1 MVEFKVDVNGVLI
14 KRQWSWGTVVRVKD
28 ELKRMG
34 FKWDAANTTWVGK
47 LSRISDIEKLRE
59 LLRLSANEYE
69 LIVKPLLRASVKVPK
84 VPEEF
89 KQCAMGNRVNVP
101 CVVKNI
107 MEDEYIEANTFEDYI
122 TKLVGKAM
130 EKLGVRDSEA
140 SEEAI
145 KILLNDH
152 SLRETYGRKVEWRLA
167 IVDNGKVTLN
177 FLAKGLLKSLRE
189 IRVPYNTVDKQGNLN
204 RYEIPVI
211 GKDDVYRDGDKWVIR
226 FPVFEKQTIVS
237 LLRKL
242 GYVIKEVEWKPRSIT
257 VPKDNV
263 NLLDFQ
269 RNALEAWIKNGYKGT
284 VVIPTGGG
292 KTFIALKAI
301 AAVKVPTIVLVVTE
315 ELMNQWHDRIR
326 KMLGIDAGRLG
337 GGFNEIKDVTV
348 AIYNSAVKYIN
359 DIRDRFD
366 LAVFD
371 ECLPYDAL
379 IVTDRGLIPIGEIV
393 EKKLPVKVLTHKGRF
408 MRITRYFKIPLVK
421 RLVKVTHEKGELT
434 LTEDHLILTRDGWK
448 PAITLKKGDVLYFY
462 NVNRE
467 VESDSLND
475 AQRWALINS
484 ITNDKE
490 HENTHESF
498 FTPVRVINV
507 EVIKSKE
514 GHSEIFTKGL
524 PNSVNDGVH
533 EWIRVSSNSNSSSGL
548 IIGQWINKP
557 MEGWPFHNNEP
568 HLREEW
574 RNNASDKGGAEHNY
588 ALLQSAFPSYVNY
601 DGGKEDHGISQANSI
616 RDPGEDGF
624 VYDLEVEEDHSF
636 IADGIVVH
644 NCHHVPAE
652 TFKNVAFKLTA
663 PYRLALSATPTRKDG
678 NEELIY
684 LTSGGVVHKATY
696 LDMVHAGLVV
706 PIRHFRIYVRLSE
719 EEVKE
724 YRSIGEDNAI
734 MLRNTAAQAKAKIP
748 VAIQLTKLEHSLGS
762 KVIVFTQY
770 IEQAEEIYEEL
781 RKELGAKVALIT
793 SKTSNRDEI
802 FEKFKLGNVKVL
814 VTTTVLDEGIDVP
827 DADVAIVVS
836 GTGSPRQMIQRV
848 GRVVRQTEGK
858 VEARVYEIIAKNTI
872 EEALSNERHPDDEV
886 YEKECRKYDEKDLSL
901 LLNRVKAI
909 VSKLKEQGSMLKYVK

>member
-89 KQCAMGNRVNVP
+89 KQCTIGNRVNVP

-107 MEDEYIEANTFEDYI
+107 MEDEYIEADTFEDYI

-211 GKDDVYRDGDKWVIR
+211 GKDDVYKDGDKWVIR

-490 HENTHESF
+490 HENTHDSL

-507 EVIKSKE
+507 EVIKTKE
-514 GHSEIFTKGL
+514 RHSEIFTKGL

-533 EWIRVSSNSNSSSGL
+533 EWVRVSSNGNSSSGL
-548 IIGQWINKP
+548 IIEQWINKP
-557 MEGWPFHNNEP
+557 MKGWSFHNNEP
-568 HLREEW
+568 HLMEEW
-574 RNNASDKGGAEHNY
+574 HSNASNKSGARHNY
-588 ALLQSAFPSYVNY
+588 ALLQPTFSSYVNY

-616 RDPGEDGF
+616 RDPGEDEF

>member
-1 MVEFKVDVNGVLI
+1 MVEFKVNVNGVLI
-14 KRQWSWGTVVRVKD
+14 KRQWNWGTIVKVKD

-34 FKWDAANTTWVGK
+34 FRWDSANTTWVGK
-47 LSRISDIEKLRE
+47 TSRINDLEKLRE
-59 LLRLSANEYE
+59 LLRLSAGEYE
-69 LIVKPLLRASVKVPK
+69 LLIKPLLKASVRVPR
-84 VPEEF
+84 VPEEL

-101 CVVKNI
+101 CVAKLI
-107 MEDEYIEANTFEDYI
+107 MEDEYVEADSFEDYV

-130 EKLGVRDSEA
+130 DRLGVKDDNTV
-140 SEEAI
+140 EEAV

-152 SLRETYGRKVEWRLA
+152 SLRETYGRRVEWRLA
-167 IVDNGKVTLN
+167 IVDNGKATLN

-211 GKDDVYRDGDKWVIR
+211 GRDDVYRDGDKWVIR
-226 FPVFEKQTIVS
+226 FPVFEKQTIES

-242 GYVIKEVEWKPRSIT
+242 GYVIKEVEWKPRLII

-269 RNALEAWIKNGYKGT
+269 RNALEAWVKNGYKGT

-301 AAVKVPTIVLVVTE
+301 ATVKVPTIILVVTE

-326 KMLGIDAGRLG
+326 RMLGVEAGRLG

-348 AIYNSAVKYIN
+348 AIYNSAVKYIS

-371 ECLPYDAL
+371 E
-379 IVTDRGLIPIGEIV
+379 
-393 EKKLPVKVLTHKGRF
+393 
-408 MRITRYFKIPLVK
+408 
-421 RLVKVTHEKGELT
+421 
-434 LTEDHLILTRDGWK
+434 
-448 PAITLKKGDVLYFY
+448 
-462 NVNRE
+462 
-467 VESDSLND
+467 
-475 AQRWALINS
+475 
-484 ITNDKE
+484 
-490 HENTHESF
+490 
-498 FTPVRVINV
+498 
-507 EVIKSKE
+507 
-514 GHSEIFTKGL
+514 
-524 PNSVNDGVH
+524 
-533 EWIRVSSNSNSSSGL
+533 
-548 IIGQWINKP
+548 
-557 MEGWPFHNNEP
+557 
-568 HLREEW
+568 
-574 RNNASDKGGAEHNY
+574 
-588 ALLQSAFPSYVNY
+588 
-601 DGGKEDHGISQANSI
+601 
-616 RDPGEDGF
+616 
-624 VYDLEVEEDHSF
+624 
-636 IADGIVVH
+636 
-644 NCHHVPAE
+644 CHHVPAE

-706 PIRHFRIYVRLSE
+706 PIRHFRIYVKLSE
-719 EEVKE
+719 DEAKK
-724 YRSIGEDNAI
+724 YKSIGEDNAI

-748 VAIQLTKLEHSLGS
+748 VAVQLTKLEYSLGS

-781 RKELGAKVALIT
+781 KKEIGVKVALIT

-802 FEKFKLGNVKVL
+802 FERFRLGNVKVL

-858 VEARVYEIIAKNTI
+858 VEARVYEIVARGTI

-886 YEKECRKYDEKDLSL
+886 YEKECRKYDEKDLNL

-909 VSKLKEQGSMLKYVK
+909 VGKLKEQGSMLRYVK

>member
-1 MVEFKVDVNGVLI
+1 MVEFKVNVNGVLI
-14 KRQWSWGTVVRVKD
+14 KRQWNWGTVVKVKD

-34 FKWDAANTTWVGK
+34 FKWNPSDTTWVGK
-47 LSRISDIEKLRE
+47 LSRINDVEKLRE
-59 LLRLSANEYE
+59 LLRLSASEYE
-69 LIVKPLLRASVKVPK
+69 LIVKPLLKASIKVPK

-101 CVVKNI
+101 CVAKLI
-107 MEDEYIEANTFEDYI
+107 MEDEYVEAESFEDYV

-130 EKLGVRDSEA
+130 EKLGVKSDDA
-140 SEEAI
+140 VEEAV

-152 SLRETYGRKVEWRLA
+152 SLRETYGRRIEWRLA

-189 IRVPYNTVDKQGNLN
+189 IRIPYNTVDKQGNLN

-211 GKDDVYRDGDKWVIR
+211 GRDDVYRDGDKWIIR
-226 FPVFEKQTIVS
+226 FPVFEKQTIES

-242 GYVIKEVEWKPRSIT
+242 GYVIKEVEWKPRSIP

-269 RNALEAWIKNGYKGT
+269 RNALEAWVKNGYKGT

-301 AAVKVPTIVLVVTE
+301 ATVKVPTIILVVTE

-326 KMLGIDAGRLG
+326 RMLGIEAGRLG

-348 AIYNSAVKYIN
+348 AIYNSAVKYIG

-366 LAVFD
+366 LAIFD

-379 IVTDRGLIPIGEIV
+379 VITDKGLIPIGEIV
-393 EKKLPVKVLTHKGRF
+393 EKRLPVKVLTHKGRF
-408 MRITRYFKIPLVK
+408 MRITNYFKIPLVK
-421 RLVKVTHEKGELT
+421 RLVRITHEKGELT
-434 LTEDHLILTRDGWK
+434 VTEDHLILTQNGWK
-448 PAITLKKGDVLYFY
+448 PAIELRNGDLLYFY
-462 NVNRE
+462 NTQAPQGRIQSGLNLRE
-467 VESDSLND
+467 PLYGKQPKPMNNEPTKVATTLGDDDIIKDSGQGLL
-475 AQRWALINS
+475 LINS
-484 ITNDKE
+484 MGNKRYEAKHD
-490 HENTHESF
+490 SY
-498 FTPVRVINV
+498 FTPVRV
-507 EVIKSKE
+507 
-514 GHSEIFTKGL
+514 L
-524 PNSVNDGVH
+524 SVNVLVDKDH
-533 EWIRVSSNSNSSSGL
+533 DNAIRQSLPS
-548 IIGQWINKP
+548 P
-557 MEGWPFHNNEP
+557 Y
-568 HLREEW
+568 
-574 RNNASDKGGAEHNY
+574 AEHEVDEGIPKINPVTGIRGI
-588 ALLQSAFPSYVNY
+588 L
-601 DGGKEDHGISQANSI
+601 GGVGV
-616 RDPGEDGF
+616 
-624 VYDLEVEEDHSF
+624 VYDIEVEEDHSF
-636 IADGIVVH
+636 IADGVVVH

-706 PIRHFRIYVRLSE
+706 PIRHFRIYVKLSE
-719 EEVKE
+719 DEVKE

-748 VAIQLTKLEHSLGS
+748 VTVQLTKLEYSLGS

-781 RKELGAKVALIT
+781 KKELGVKVALIT
-793 SKTSNRDEI
+793 SKTSNRDDI
-802 FEKFKLGNVKVL
+802 FERFRLGNVKVL

-827 DADVAIVVS
+827 DADVAVVVS

-858 VEARVYEIIAKNTI
+858 VEARVYEIIARNTI